1 MSIIICLANDL
12 LRRFP
17 IISEEK
23 TGDAQ
28 DGSKVIP
35 MDVLKAE
42 LFFPERAENCETS
55 NLVKRMAIEVAGC
68 MLPELQDPK
77 KVT

>member
-42 LFFPERAENCETS
+42 LFFPERAENCETG
-55 NLVKRMAIEVAGC
+55 N
-68 MLPELQDPK
+68 
-77 KVT
+77 